1 MDIKKRLNTLI
12 QKDKQTNPKYLIDI
26 IKSDFFYLI
35 SNYFEVVFDDININ
49 IDLENEKFNITI
61 QAYGDRIKLIKTL
74 PN

>member
-12 QKDKQTNPKYLIDI
+12 QKDKQTNPKYLIDV

-35 SNYFEVVFDDININ
+35 SNYFEVAFDDININ